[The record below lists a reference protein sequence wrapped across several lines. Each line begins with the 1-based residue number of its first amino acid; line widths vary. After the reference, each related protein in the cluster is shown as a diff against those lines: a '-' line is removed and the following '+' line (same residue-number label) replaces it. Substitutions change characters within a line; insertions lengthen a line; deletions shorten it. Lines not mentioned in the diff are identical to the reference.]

1 MKKKINVLTV
11 CTSIL
16 GFVLLLALATFVQ
29 ESLIRPILERYRA
42 QQEESMTRVSNTGE
56 SSGNEVT
63 KEEIEEELKETI
75 ISEFDLSGEQSNSE
89 SKNIEES
96 LNTESSINTED
107 SGLSIDENSQTEQ
120 EENSQI
126 DESNSTEQDTRENE
140 FPLVI
145 MN

>member
-1 MKKKINVLTV
+1 MKKKINWLTV

-16 GFVLLLALATFVQ
+16 GFVLLLSLAAFVQ

-42 QQEESMTRVSNTGE
+42 QQEESMTRVSNTEE

-75 ISEFDLSGEQSNSE
+75 ISEFDSSEEQSTSE
-89 SKNIEES
+89 SENIEES
-96 LNTESSINTED
+96 LNIENSMNTED
-107 SGLSIDENSQTEQ
+107 SGLSTDENSQIEQ
-120 EENSQI
+120 EENSQN
-126 DESNSTEQDTRENE
+126 DESGSTEQDTRENE